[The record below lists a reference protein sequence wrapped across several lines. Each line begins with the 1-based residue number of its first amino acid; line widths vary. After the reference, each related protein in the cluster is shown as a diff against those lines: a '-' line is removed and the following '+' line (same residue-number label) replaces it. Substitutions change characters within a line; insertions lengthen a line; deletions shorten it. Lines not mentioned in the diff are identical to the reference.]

1 MLNGKLYLLKSYRA
15 TERSRRITEHDY
27 RIEQFENKFN
37 LAMCRSLY
45 GEDEGLR
52 LFTHFRKDCTKSPFK
67 QFETYLDSR
76 QMNLL
81 YEYLMTSILFDN

>member
-1 MLNGKLYLLKSYRA
+1 MNNSRMLNKEQLQDLQTWS
-15 TERSRRITEHDY
+15 IVND

-81 YEYLMTSILFDN
+81 YDYLMTSILFDN

>member
-1 MLNGKLYLLKSYRA
+1 MNNSRMLNKEQLQNLQTWS
-15 TERSRRITEHDY
+15 TVND

>member
-1 MLNGKLYLLKSYRA
+1 MNNSRMLNKEQLQDLQTWS
-15 TERSRRITEHDY
+15 TVND

-52 LFTHFRKDCTKSPFK
+52 LFTHFRRDCTKSPFK

>member
-1 MLNGKLYLLKSYRA
+1 
-15 TERSRRITEHDY
+15 
-27 RIEQFENKFN
+27 
-37 LAMCRSLY
+37 MCRSLH

>member
-1 MLNGKLYLLKSYRA
+1 MNTTLTQEQIRELQTWNKIQK
-15 TERSRRITEHDY
+15 RINS
-27 RIEQFENKFN
+27 FENKFN
-37 LAMCRSLY
+37 LAMCRSFY

>member
-1 MLNGKLYLLKSYRA
+1 MNNSRMLNKEQLQDLQTWS
-15 TERSRRITEHDY
+15 IVND

>member
-1 MLNGKLYLLKSYRA
+1 MKNSRMLNKEQLQDLQTWS
-15 TERSRRITEHDY
+15 TVND

-37 LAMCRSLY
+37 LAMCGSLY

>member
-1 MLNGKLYLLKSYRA
+1 MKNSRMLNKEQLQDLQTWS
-15 TERSRRITEHDY
+15 TVND

>member
-1 MLNGKLYLLKSYRA
+1 MNNSRMLNKEQLQDLQTWS
-15 TERSRRITEHDY
+15 TVND

>member
-1 MLNGKLYLLKSYRA
+1 MKNSRMLNKEQLQDLQTWS
-15 TERSRRITEHDY
+15 TVND

-45 GEDEGLR
+45 VEDEGLR

>member
-1 MLNGKLYLLKSYRA
+1 MPILSKEQLQDLQTWSEVN
-15 TERSRRITEHDY
+15 D
-27 RIEQFENKFN
+27 RIESFENKLN
-37 LAMCRSLY
+37 LAICNSLF
-45 GEDEGLR
+45 GEEEGLR
-52 LFTHFRKDCTKSPFK
+52 LFTHFCRDCTKSPFK

>member
-1 MLNGKLYLLKSYRA
+1 MLNKEQLQDLQTWS
-15 TERSRRITEHDY
+15 TVND